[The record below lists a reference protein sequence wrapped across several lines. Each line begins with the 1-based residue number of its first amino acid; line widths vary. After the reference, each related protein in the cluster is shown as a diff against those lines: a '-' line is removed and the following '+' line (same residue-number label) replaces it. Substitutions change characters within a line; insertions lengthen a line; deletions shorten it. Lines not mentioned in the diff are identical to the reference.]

1 MTTAPDIDTSSWK
14 KNKANHWALTPISF
28 LERAN
33 QIWPEKTAWCHG
45 SKSNTY
51 RELHTR
57 CVKIANG
64 LKIKGIKKGDTV
76 AALLPNVPAMIEC
89 HFSVMMAGAILN
101 TINTRLDSKAINFIL
116 KHGKAKIIFVDPEF
130 NTVIAEALNDMPKE
144 KRPLIIKCIDEEFIK
159 NIPLK
164 NEITNDDLANI
175 GNKASLLDWPENEW
189 EACSLN
195 YTSGTTGDPKGVL
208 YHHRGA
214 WLTAMGNQMVWS
226 MGKHPIYLW
235 TLPMFHCNGW
245 CFPWTIT
252 ALAGVHICLRT
263 VNAKN
268 IYDSITKH
276 NVTHMC
282 GAPIILSMIINAEKN
297 EIKPI
302 KNKVNIMTAAAAPPP
317 AILAR
322 IEEKGFEVT
331 HVYGLTEVYGPAV
344 ICEWKEE
351 WNNLKSGPK
360 SEKKARQGVQYPTL
374 EELSIRDPE
383 TMKAVPRD
391 GKTLGEVMMRG
402 NMVMKAYHNNK
413 KATDEA
419 FFGGWFHTGDLG
431 VMHEDG
437 YIELKDRSKDIIIS
451 GGENISSIEIEET
464 LYKNNKVLLAA
475 VVAKPDSKWGETPC
489 AFIELKKDHQA
500 SENEIIDFC
509 KSHLASFKCPK
520 RIVFQVIPKTSTGKI
535 QKFQLREIAK
545 ELK

>member
-1 MTTAPDIDTSSWK
+1 MTTPSNIATSSLK
-14 KNKANHWALTPISF
+14 KNKVNHWALTPISF
-28 LERAN
+28 LERTKN
-33 QIWPEKTAWCHG
+33 IWPEKTAWIHG
-45 SKSNTY
+45 SKNNTY
-51 RELHTR
+51 KELHTR
-57 CVKIANG
+57 CLKIAKG

-101 TINTRLDSKAINFIL
+101 TINTRLDSKSIAFIL
-116 KHGKAKIIFVDPEF
+116 KHGKAKMIFVDPEF
-130 NTVIAEALNDMPKE
+130 NEVITQAIKDIPKD
-144 KRPLIIKCIDEEFIK
+144 KKPLIIKCEDEEFIK
-159 NIPLK
+159 NSPLK
-164 NEITNDDLANI
+164 NEITNDDLANM
-175 GNKASLLDWPENEW
+175 GNTNIALDWPEDEW
-189 EACSLN
+189 DACSLN

-214 WLTAMGNQMVWS
+214 WLTAMSNQMVWS

-252 ALAGVHICLRT
+252 ALAGTHICLRT
-263 VNAKN
+263 ISAKN
-268 IYDSITKH
+268 IYKSISKY

-297 EIKPI
+297 EIIKI

-317 AILAR
+317 AILAS
-322 IEEKGFEVT
+322 IEKKGFEVT

-344 ICEWKEE
+344 VCEWKEE
-351 WNNLKSGPK
+351 WNTLNSGPK
-360 SEKKARQGVQYPTL
+360 SEKKARQGVQYPSL

-383 TMKAVPRD
+383 TMKAVPND

-402 NMVMKAYHNNK
+402 NMIMKGYHNNK
-413 KATDEA
+413 KATNES
-419 FFGGWFHTGDLG
+419 FFGDWFHTGDLG
-431 VMHEDG
+431 VMHKDG

-464 LYKNNKVLLAA
+464 LYKNAKVLLAA
-475 VVAKPDSKWGETPC
+475 VVAKPDNKWGETPC
-489 AFIELKKDHQA
+489 AFIELKNSHKA
-500 SENEIIDFC
+500 TENEIINFC
-509 KSHLASFKCPK
+509 KLHLANFKCPK
-520 RIVFQVIPKTSTGKI
+520 KIVFQTIPKTSTGKI

-545 ELK
+545 EL